1 MRLGW
6 SIQRPPVIKEPPIII
21 ALSWGIFAVSNF
33 TAGLTFYPSLAVTV
47 FGILDVLAGME
58 KRIAIKAPIDI
69 SSMWHVVPGDDSQE
83 PVVFSDIHLAAIV
96 STCTPI
102 R

>member
-1 MRLGW
+1 MPA
-6 SIQRPPVIKEPPIII
+6 SVQCPPVIKEPPIII
-21 ALSWGIFAVSNF
+21 AFSWSTFTVANS

-58 KRIAIKAPIDI
+58 KRITIKAPIDI
-69 SSMWHVVPGDDSQE
+69 SRMRHIVPCDDSQE
-83 PVVFSDIHLAAIV
+83 TVIFADIHLAAIV
-96 STCTPI
+96 PTCTPV